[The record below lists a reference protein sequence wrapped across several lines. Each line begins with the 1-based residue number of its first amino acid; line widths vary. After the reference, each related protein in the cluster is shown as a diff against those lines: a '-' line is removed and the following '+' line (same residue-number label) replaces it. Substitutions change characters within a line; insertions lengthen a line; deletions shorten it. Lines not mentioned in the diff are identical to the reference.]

1 MFKKKDKE
9 KTIHSM
15 PSNIFYFVKLMF
27 SISPLLV
34 IGELFQGVL
43 TTVPNSL
50 ISVIGV
56 KYIIDTVTEGRDLM
70 RIFHAVAVIALVM
83 IGSTV
88 ISRLFTDFY
97 WNKEREKLYY
107 GINKKL
113 YEKAKSLDLESYD
126 NPEFYNKFILTI
138 ESSSGNVQNL
148 MLLIRGY
155 VGHIISL
162 FTVSSVI
169 LTIDP
174 ICLVIILGMIVAFM
188 PFSKKIGTLMME
200 RRIENAKY
208 HRRSDYFQRIF
219 YLQDYAKEVRMN
231 NISPLLIDRYNDAAD
246 DVITNQKK
254 FFNKIAA
261 CGFMQTIGVQGIGF
275 LFILPLYLG
284 YCVLVKESITPGD
297 FVATFN
303 GAHSVALSFQVLT
316 VWVLA
321 QFSEQSKMID
331 KYREFLGAKIRIKD
345 GKKTAPKTK
354 PKEIQIKNLS
364 FTYPGNEKPTLEN
377 INLTIKPY
385 EKIAL
390 VGYNGAGKTTLTNL
404 LLRLYD
410 ATEGEILIDGENI
423 KDATVESHRD
433 RFAAVFQDFQIFS
446 CSLGE
451 NVALDTDPDEKRA
464 LDALRHSGFDKEMRN
479 GINTELLREF
489 DQDGVML
496 SGGEAQKT
504 AIARAFYKDC
514 PYVILDEPSA
524 NLDPVAEYNLN
535 QAMIDAAQHKTVIF
549 ISHRLSTTVN
559 ADRIYVM
566 ENGRIIENGSHC
578 ELMNLNGTYA
588 YMFNLQA
595 EKYIKADSAT
605 HNPEVADS
613 IPI

>member
-1 MFKKKDKE
+1 MFKKKEKE
-9 KTIHSM
+9 KTLHSM
-15 PSNIFYFVKLMF
+15 PSNIFFFIKLLF
-27 SISPLLV
+27 SVSPLLV
-34 IGELFQGVL
+34 LGEFMWGLL
-43 TTVPNSL
+43 MILPNNL
-50 ISVIGV
+50 IRVIGV
-56 KYIIDTVTEGRDLM
+56 KYIIDVVTEGTNLE
-70 RIFHAVAVIALVM
+70 RIFYAVAVIGLVLVL
-83 IGSTV
+83 STV
-88 ISRLFTDFY
+88 ISWLFREFY
-97 WNKEREKLYY
+97 WNMERERLYY
-107 GINKKL
+107 GLNQKL
-113 YEKAKSLDLESYD
+113 YDKARSLDLESYD
-126 NPEFYNKFILTI
+126 NPEFYNNFILTI
-138 ESSSGNVQNL
+138 ESSSGNIQNL
-148 MLLIRGY
+148 LGLVRMY

-162 FTVSSVI
+162 ITVSSVL

-174 ICLVIILGMIVAFM
+174 WCLVIILTVICVFL
-188 PFSKKIGTLMME
+188 PISKKVGTLMME
-200 RRIENAKY
+200 RRIDNAKY
-208 HRRSDYFQRIF
+208 HRRADYFQRIF

-246 DVITNQKK
+246 DVINNQKK
-254 FFNKIAA
+254 YWNKISALN
-261 CGFMQTIGVQGIGF
+261 CTQKVGVQGLGF
-275 LFILPLYLG
+275 MFILPLYLG
-284 YCVLVKESITPGD
+284 YCVLIKGDLSAGD

-303 GAHSVALSFQVLT
+303 GAHAVAMSFQFLT
-316 VWVLA
+316 IWA
-321 QFSEQSKMID
+321 MARFSEQAKMID
-331 KYREFLGAKIRIKD
+331 KYREFLGADFKIKN
-345 GKKTAPKTK
+345 GGKEVKKTE
-354 PKEIQIKNLS
+354 PKEITIKNLS
-364 FTYPGNEKPTLEN
+364 FTYPNNDKPTLQD

-423 KDATVESHRD
+423 KNATADSHRD

-451 NVALDTDPDEKRA
+451 NVALDVNPDEERVW
-464 LDALRHSGFDKEMRN
+464 DALKNSGFNKELKN

-489 DQDGVML
+489 DDEGVMF

-535 QAMIDAAQHKTVIF
+535 QAMIEAANKKTVIF

-566 ENGRIIENGSHC
+566 ENGRIIESGSHQ
-578 ELMNLNGTYA
+578 ELMDLNGTYA

-595 EKYIKADSAT
+595 EKYKT
-605 HNPEVADS
+605 E
-613 IPI
+613 